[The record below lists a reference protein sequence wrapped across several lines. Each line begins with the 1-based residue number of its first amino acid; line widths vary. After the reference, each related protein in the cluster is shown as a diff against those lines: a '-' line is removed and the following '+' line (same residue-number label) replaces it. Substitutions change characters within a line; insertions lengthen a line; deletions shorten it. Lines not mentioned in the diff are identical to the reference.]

1 MIERKLPV
9 SFDNKNEIYDLI
21 YILEDSRT
29 ALIYGNASKEQ
40 IELILKAFNQL
51 KRIMIEKLHEE
62 GETIE

>member
-40 IELILKAFNQL
+40 IELIRKAFNQL